1 MSILLKEITRDNFSE
16 CINLKTAE
24 GQERFVAPNVRSI
37 AESKVEPYLVP
48 LAVYQ
53 NDKMVGFTLY
63 GRDPEDGSYHIVR
76 LMIDAKYQG
85 KGFAKEAMRE
95 LIKQL
100 KEMPDCREVFLSYVP
115 GNLAAER
122 LYLGLGFQKTG
133 KVDEDGE
140 IIMRFSFV
148 DEKENI

>member
-1 MSILLKEITRDNFSE
+1 MSILLKEVTRDNFNE
-16 CINLKTAE
+16 CISLKTAE

-48 LAVYQ
+48 LAIYDD
-53 NDKMVGFTLY
+53 NMMVGFTLY

-76 LMIDAKYQG
+76 LMIDAKHQG
-85 KGFAKEAMRE
+85 KGYAKKAMRE

-100 KEMPDCREVFLSYVP
+100 GEMPECRQVFLSYVP
-115 GNLAAER
+115 DNQAAER

-133 KVDEDGE
+133 EVDEDGE
-140 IIMRFSFV
+140 IIMRLILK
-148 DEKENI
+148 DESEM

>member
-1 MSILLKEITRDNFSE
+1 
-16 CINLKTAE
+16 
-24 GQERFVAPNVRSI
+24 
-37 AESKVEPYLVP
+37 
-48 LAVYQ
+48 
-53 NDKMVGFTLY
+53 
-63 GRDPEDGSYHIVR
+63 
-76 LMIDAKYQG
+76 
-85 KGFAKEAMRE
+85 MRE

-115 GNLAAER
+115 DNLAAEQ

-148 DEKENI
+148 DEKGNI

>member
-1 MSILLKEITRDNFSE
+1 MNILLREITKGNFSE

-48 LAVYQ
+48 LAIYDD
-53 NDKMVGFTLY
+53 NMMVGFTLY
-63 GRDPEDGSYHIVR
+63 GRDPEDGNYYIVR
-76 LMIDAKYQG
+76 LMIDAKHQG
-85 KGFAKEAMRE
+85 KGYAKKAMHE

-100 KEMPDCREVFLSYVP
+100 KDVPECREVFLSYVP
-115 GNLAAER
+115 VNRAAER

-133 KVDEDGE
+133 KVDGDGE
-140 IIMRFSFV
+140 IIMRLILK
-148 DEKENI
+148 DESEM